1 MYDVYDLV
9 QEDGYGLPHDLRD
22 VHEILDLDGHE
33 YDVNPPSGDHD
44 LWDSV
49 TSRHILLNDHSS
61 KLAVGHLQKVS
72 NVVEGLFKLES
83 FHVVFV
89 PLCRVI
95 VFWGLGLVWF
105 LQRVIRKSLY
115 DSYLLLNWY
124 DDYLFGV
131 ILENER
137 GGCEYDA
144 SEDSRGKLQL
154 SLRNL
159 LLSCVD
165 ADIGY
170 KVIAVNVIIQALLW
184 SVCNQ
189 IQL

>member
-1 MYDVYDLV
+1 
-9 QEDGYGLPHDLRD
+9 
-22 VHEILDLDGHE
+22 
-33 YDVNPPSGDHD
+33 
-44 LWDSV
+44 
-49 TSRHILLNDHSS
+49 
-61 KLAVGHLQKVS
+61 
-72 NVVEGLFKLES
+72 
-83 FHVVFV
+83 
-89 PLCRVI
+89 
-95 VFWGLGLVWF
+95 
-105 LQRVIRKSLY
+105 LQRVIRKSLN

-170 KVIAVNVIIQALLW
+170 KVIAVNVIIQALLR